1 MGKVIILKG
10 EPFQL
15 INQLKEQKVF
25 DALGG
30 DALNEM
36 VTLFELLKSMNGLKN
51 VIFDLSLARGLDYY
65 TGLIQET
72 VLLTGGLG
80 SISGGYS
87 FILMLGAVMM
97 N

>member
-1 MGKVIILKG
+1 LGKVIILKG